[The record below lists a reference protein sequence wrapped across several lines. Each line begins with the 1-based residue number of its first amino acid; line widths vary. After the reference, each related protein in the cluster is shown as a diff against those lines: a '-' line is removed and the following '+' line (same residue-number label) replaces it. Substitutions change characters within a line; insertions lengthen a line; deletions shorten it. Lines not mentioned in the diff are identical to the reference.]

1 MIEEPAAPP
10 AEEASFP
17 PDAFAAAAAMAECIS
32 DAVARRGGRPFP
44 RAAAA
49 AAFAGA
55 GNARVVAAA
64 DSGAGS
70 AGTVVPAGN
79 MSCRCSSFFLLFSA
93 AWNAGGSSPPLAPP
107 HTRAY
112 ST

>member
-1 MIEEPAAPP
+1 MNRLKNIVPALVVVTLWAGLSLGCAAELPPQQDLQTAELALDQVPAPP

-49 AAFAGA
+49 YG
-55 GNARVVAAA
+55 
-64 DSGAGS
+64 
-70 AGTVVPAGN
+70 
-79 MSCRCSSFFLLFSA
+79 
-93 AWNAGGSSPPLAPP
+93 
-107 HTRAY
+107 
-112 ST
+112 